1 MLNQI
6 NTNKKL
12 LLFPTMFLVIVI
24 LSGML
29 YTYYSN
35 IANERNSAA
44 IKTEHFIQDV
54 LKGRMSVYQFLTLP
68 SEETAQKT
76 REIFSEFDKEVL
88 KFKNNLSSEK
98 NRNLSDEIV
107 SNSKKYIEYFDNFSK
122 QKIENFKNGI
132 KDDSDEIKN
141 IISHMVNVGL
151 VLEEKLNEINES
163 AESLKEEANNSLNS
177 LLVVIA
183 ISSILVFAIISLYIS
198 NIIVK
203 SLNDFK
209 EGLLSFF
216 SYLNREASDATL
228 LEESNKDEFG
238 QMAKVVNVNILKTKA
253 GIEEDRKLIDET
265 ISVLG
270 EFEQGDLSQRLN
282 TKVSNPAL
290 MQLSTVINGMGDVLE
305 KNIENILDVL
315 EKYSS
320 YNYLNKVST
329 NGLKEQL
336 LALANGVN
344 SLGDSV
350 TSMLK
355 ENKSNG
361 LTLEQSSNVLL
372 LNVDKLNL
380 SSNEAAAS
388 LEETAAALEE
398 ITSNIRNNTESIAKM
413 SMLSNGVTKAVNEGQ
428 AMANQTTTAMDEIN
442 IQVNLVNEAIGVID
456 NIAFQTNILSLNAA
470 VEAATAGE
478 AGKGFAVVAQEVRN
492 LATRSAEAAK
502 EIKAIVERATVKA
515 NEGKNI
521 ATNMIDGYKNLNSN
535 ISSTMN
541 LISDIEN
548 ASKEQLL
555 GIEQINDAVN
565 QLDQQ
570 TQQNAMIASQSHDI
584 ALSTDEIA
592 KLIVSDANQKE
603 FEGKNEVKAKN
614 AGIKKEVKEHII
626 ASTPK
631 KIIKTSKPNIN
642 STKEITSSSS
652 NDEWESF

>member
-44 IKTEHFIQDV
+44 IKTERFIQDV
-54 LKGRMSVYQFLTLP
+54 LKGRISVYQFLTLP

-216 SYLNREASDATL
+216 SYLNREASDTTL

-238 QMAKVVNVNILKTKA
+238 QMAKVVNVNILKTKL

-265 ISVLG
+265 IAVLG
-270 EFEQGDLSQRLN
+270 EFEQGDLCKRLN
-282 TKVSNPAL
+282 IEVSNPAL
-290 MQLSTVINGMGDVLE
+290 MQLKNVLNLMGEHLE
-305 KNIENILDVL
+305 SNVNNVLDVL
-315 EKYSS
+315 EQYSNH
-320 YNYLNKVST
+320 NYLNKIDQK
-329 NGLKEQL
+329 GLKEHL
-336 LALANGVN
+336 LKLANGVN
-344 SLGDSV
+344 VLGNSI
-350 TSMLK
+350 TSMLV

-361 LTLEQSSNVLL
+361 LTLEQSSSLL
-372 LNVDKLNL
+372 LANVDKLNL

-398 ITSNIRNNTESIAKM
+398 ITSNIRNNTGNIARMAKY
-413 SMLSNGVTKAVNEGQ
+413 SNEITKASSEGEKL
-428 AMANQTTTAMDEIN
+428 ANSTTTAMDEIN
-442 IQVNLVNEAIGVID
+442 TQVNLVNEAISVID
-456 NIAFQTNILSLNAA
+456 QIAFQTI
-470 VEAATAGE
+470 
-478 AGKGFAVVAQEVRN
+478 FF
-492 LATRSAEAAK
+492 
-502 EIKAIVERATVKA
+502 
-515 NEGKNI
+515 
-521 ATNMIDGYKNLNSN
+521 
-535 ISSTMN
+535 
-541 LISDIEN
+541 
-548 ASKEQLL
+548 
-555 GIEQINDAVN
+555 
-565 QLDQQ
+565 
-570 TQQNAMIASQSHDI
+570 H
-584 ALSTDEIA
+584 
-592 KLIVSDANQKE
+592 
-603 FEGKNEVKAKN
+603 
-614 AGIKKEVKEHII
+614 
-626 ASTPK
+626 
-631 KIIKTSKPNIN
+631 
-642 STKEITSSSS
+642 
-652 NDEWESF
+652 

>member
-44 IKTEHFIQDV
+44 IKTERFIQDV
-54 LKGRMSVYQFLTLP
+54 LKGRISVYQFLTLP

-216 SYLNREASDATL
+216 SYLNREASDTTL

-290 MQLSTVINGMGDVLE
+290 MQLSTVINGMGDILE

-398 ITSNIRNNTESIAKM
+398 ITSNIKKQYREYCKN
-413 SMLSNGVTKAVNEGQ
+413 VY
-428 AMANQTTTAMDEIN
+428 
-442 IQVNLVNEAIGVID
+442 
-456 NIAFQTNILSLNAA
+456 AF
-470 VEAATAGE
+470 
-478 AGKGFAVVAQEVRN
+478 KWC
-492 LATRSAEAAK
+492 
-502 EIKAIVERATVKA
+502 
-515 NEGKNI
+515 
-521 ATNMIDGYKNLNSN
+521 YK
-535 ISSTMN
+535 SS
-541 LISDIEN
+541 
-548 ASKEQLL
+548 K
-555 GIEQINDAVN
+555 
-565 QLDQQ
+565 
-570 TQQNAMIASQSHDI
+570 
-584 ALSTDEIA
+584 
-592 KLIVSDANQKE
+592 
-603 FEGKNEVKAKN
+603 
-614 AGIKKEVKEHII
+614 
-626 ASTPK
+626 
-631 KIIKTSKPNIN
+631 
-642 STKEITSSSS
+642 
-652 NDEWESF
+652 